1 MTSLLA
7 IHDRLANLAERE
19 ATCWQMAK
27 MFLDQR
33 DPHGLHDIGVEIEG
47 LRRAQA
53 ELKELLA

>member
-1 MTSLLA
+1 
-7 IHDRLANLAERE
+7 
-19 ATCWQMAK
+19 MAK

>member
-1 MTSLLA
+1 
-7 IHDRLANLAERE
+7 
-19 ATCWQMAK
+19 MAK

-53 ELKELLA
+53 EPEEGRPGPAQRRRGRRCRRNVEMSSAVQS

>member
-1 MTSLLA
+1 MSGLPA
-7 IHDRLANLAERE
+7 IHDRIASLAERE

-53 ELKELLA
+53 ELKVLLA